1 MTSPGALDLDLLR
14 VFDQLHRDRHLT
26 RAARQLGLSQPAVSR
41 ALGRLRDALGDPLF
55 VRAPRG
61 VLATPRAEAL
71 APEIREILA
80 RVAQLGRPASF
91 EPAGLER
98 TFQIGS
104 VDFLEAVLLP
114 TLAGLL
120 SAEAPRVSLTSRPL
134 GPDTGEALA
143 SGRLDLA
150 VGVRSA
156 LPPDAMT
163 TQLLEDDFVC
173 VVRDRHPAVKRRLSL
188 ETFTRLSH
196 VLIAPRGEPGSP
208 VDDRL
213 AERGLARHV
222 AVRTHTFLAA
232 PLLVARTDLVLTG
245 PRRVLVPMAE
255 PHGLRVLAP
264 PLELRTFA
272 IHAAWH
278 PRVQHDPVHTWLR
291 DLVRRAAGPRRQA
304 LARR

>member
-1 MTSPGALDLDLLR
+1 MTTSPTSLDLDLLR

-80 RVAQLGRPASF
+80 RIAQLGRPGSF
-91 EPAGLER
+91 EPARLER
-98 TFQIGS
+98 TLQVGA
-104 VDFLEAVLLP
+104 VDFREAVLLP

-120 SAEAPRVSLTSRPL
+120 VAEAPRVSVSSRPL
-134 GPDTGEALA
+134 GADTGDALA

-150 VGVRSA
+150 IGVRSA

-163 TQLLEDDFVC
+163 TQILEEDFVC
-173 VVRDRHPAVKRRLSL
+173 VVRDGHPTVKRKLSL
-188 ETFTRLSH
+188 ETFVQLAH

-208 VDDRL
+208 VDELL
-213 AERGLARHV
+213 AKRGLTRHV

-232 PLLVARTDLVLTG
+232 PLLVARTDLILTG
-245 PRRVLVPMAE
+245 PRRVLVPMAK

-264 PLELRTFA
+264 PIEVRGFA
-272 IHAAWH
+272 VHAAWH
-278 PRVQHDPVHTWLR
+278 PRVQHDPVHVWLR
-291 DLVRRAAGPRRQA
+291 ELVRRAARGRSIPR
-304 LARR
+304 